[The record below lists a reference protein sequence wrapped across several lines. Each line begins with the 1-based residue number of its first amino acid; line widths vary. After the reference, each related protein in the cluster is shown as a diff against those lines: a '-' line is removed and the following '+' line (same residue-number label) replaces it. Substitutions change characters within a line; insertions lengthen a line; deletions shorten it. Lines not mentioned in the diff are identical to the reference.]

1 MKSSYDLNGI
11 LKEELKNGSADLVTR
26 KSGQV
31 IRDRVERDIAGEQN
45 GAVVALD
52 FSSIG
57 IIDYSCADEVVAK
70 LVSRVQAG
78 EYGEKYIALTGLN
91 ENQKENIEVALER
104 KGLAAM
110 AVMRDGK
117 KIILGSLNNY
127 LKETLNTILE
137 RGAISAKELSEILN
151 LEANTSGT
159 RLLNL
164 YKKCLVKRREET
176 REGGRVWVYECII

>member
-1 MKSSYDLNGI
+1 M
-11 LKEELKNGSADLVTR
+11 
-26 KSGQV
+26 
-31 IRDRVERDIAGEQN
+31 
-45 GAVVALD
+45 
-52 FSSIG
+52 
-57 IIDYSCADEVVAK
+57 
-70 LVSRVQAG
+70 SRVLGG
-78 EYGEKYIALTGLN
+78 EYGERFVALVGLN

-110 AVMRDGK
+110 AAMRDGK

-127 LKETLNTILE
+127 LKESLKLMLEKGTIT
-137 RGAISAKELSEILN
+137 AKELSETMN

-164 YKKCLVKRREET
+164 YKKCLVKRREEI